1 MKKIIITEEQL
12 NLFEYSMD
20 NPEDQTVLNLVK
32 ALKRFGIEMKP
43 GGGLGNSY
51 YSVNK
56 LRKIPKKAHCL

>member
-1 MKKIIITEEQL
+1 MRKIIITEEQL
-12 NLFEYSMD
+12 KLFEYSMN

-51 YSVNK
+51 
-56 LRKIPKKAHCL
+56 